1 MTPPWSSLSNKVIA
15 AYAFAIIAAALWGS
29 NAVAARMAALEIPP
43 ITMTFWRTLCV
54 VVVLLPFTAREVWL
68 SRARLRRRW
77 RLILGLAILGPV
89 GLNLFLYHGL
99 QTTNAINGALLNSAM
114 PVTTVLASWLLVG
127 ETISRRIA
135 FGMALAL
142 IGVAII
148 VLRGDLDALRTF
160 NIGIGDPM
168 IIAGMSSW
176 AAFSVY
182 LRKRHDG
189 LGASAFVVVITAVS
203 ATVMLPFYL
212 WDLARGSR
220 FEVTL
225 ANISLI
231 LYAAAVVSVFANIC
245 WIRSVEAI
253 GANTAGQFNYLI
265 PLVGSVLALIILD
278 ERFHL
283 FHGAGMAMILLGV
296 YFATSRNVPR

>member
-68 SRARLRRRW
+68 SRTRLRRQW

-114 PVTTVLASWLLVG
+114 PVTIVLASWLLVG

-182 LRKRHDG
+182 LRKRDDG